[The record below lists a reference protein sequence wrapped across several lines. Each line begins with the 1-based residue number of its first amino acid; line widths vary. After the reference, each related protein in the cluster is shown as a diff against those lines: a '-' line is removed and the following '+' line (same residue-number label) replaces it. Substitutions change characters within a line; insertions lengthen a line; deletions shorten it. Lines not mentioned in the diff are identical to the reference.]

1 MASTEERVRQL
12 ISANLEVDGQA
23 VDGASLGL
31 DTSLSDA
38 GVSSVDVAA
47 FAGVVAGEFSVN
59 FSPEQCNEINSL
71 AQLVE
76 FIDANAA

>member
-38 GVSSVDVAA
+38 GVSSMDIAS
-47 FAGVVAGEFSVN
+47 FAGVVSGEFNLN

-76 FIDANAA
+76 FIEANAA